1 MANNIDFNVNSNA
14 VTVLNQTGAAA
25 ENTAKGFTSAKAE
38 LRALQ
43 QQLLQMDSSSEEFKK
58 ASARAAELKDNIG
71 DLSAEINANA
81 GNAFEGLSNNVGL
94 FGSRLM
100 SLDLKGAG
108 QALKNMGTNVSS
120 INFKALKDEMGGLIS
135 GLASLGKAILSNPIL
150 LLASV
155 ITGIIVYWKELQGLF
170 NSAKIDKLE
179 KQKQVLDEQATAMER
194 QMNIQKKI
202 DINNA
207 STYEQEKQILQT
219 KIKSADKEIEIA
231 RLKGDTDKMTEA
243 IKNKEQTVYDL
254 KLLQAQEQGK
264 LNKAIDDA
272 RRMVDKDYDVQRKR
286 EEATKGFVEAQEK
299 LVKDEELRIRQQT
312 TANKLFGNTFQTNKQ
327 ITGEIYKQGEI
338 QKGNGS
344 MLFVQNTQEEKK
356 HLLFQK
362 QLSVNEQA
370 LANKK
375 TELGYLKEASQLAS
389 DAIKT
394 EEQLAKEA
402 EDKRKKEERDAENK
416 RKREERLAKLEE
428 QKKKLAEDVLAIEKE
443 MAEFQRRNQTP
454 QQAELFQLE
463 EKYKVQKATF
473 EQAKVSQEELTQL
486 ETNYLIKRAEINK
499 KYSDEQY
506 VKDEAK
512 RQKEIARAE
521 QQFQE
526 LQRLQSTAKENEIN
540 DAVLA
545 SEKLQELAVGNI
557 ELETKIQEDLQKKI
571 AEINKKYSDAEIEA
585 TKKAEEEKQ
594 AARQTAQDFRLRQLN
609 ESFAALGALN
619 DAFTKKGQEQSK
631 KQFQIQKAL
640 NLASAVV
647 DTYGGINR
655 ALNDKTMPSTTARI
669 VQASIV
675 GAMGLANVLKIS
687 KTEYGNASAP
697 SGTNMSAGGGDGG
710 TTAPSPA
717 NFAFVGN
724 QPNQQPPLQAYVVST
739 QVSSNLEA
747 QQLINNQARLGG

>member
-207 STYEQEKQILQT
+207 STYEKEKQILQT

-243 IKNKEQTVYDL
+243 IKNKEQLVYDL
-254 KLLQAQEQGK
+254 KLRQAEEQGK

-312 TANKLFGNTFQTNKQ
+312 TANKLFGNTFLVNKQ
-327 ITGEIYKQGEI
+327 ITGEVYKQGEI

-402 EDKRKKEERDAENK
+402 EDKRKREERDAENK

-499 KYSDEQY
+499 KYADEQY
-506 VKDEAK
+506 LKDEAK
-512 RQKEIARAE
+512 RQKEIARTE

-526 LQRLQSTAKENEIN
+526 LQKLQSTAKENEIN
-540 DAVLA
+540 EVVLA
-545 SEKLQELAVGNI
+545 GEKQLEALGMTAEAEVLVAKDTAEKIAAITKKYADEEAKAVEESEKKKQE
-557 ELETKIQEDLQKKI
+557 
-571 AEINKKYSDAEIEA
+571 
-585 TKKAEEEKQ
+585 
-594 AARQTAQDFRLRQLN
+594 AQDFRLRQLN

-717 NFAFVGN
+717 NFAFVQN